1 MNSMAFYCAIYINKW
16 GNEDQRVFKLQLPSF
31 SYMVSRN
38 MKRNRRIYVF
48 FPMGNFLNLNIHD
61 CIIKNLSDFF
71 PLKMTV
77 LTLHFYDEAINYK
90 QNGLFLLKIL
100 NFQIVQIQMVVLVWA
115 HGEERTPSGEYIWS
129 DSETSWTSNKE
140 KRKRQRSHNLFQ
152 GMILVS

>member
-1 MNSMAFYCAIYINKW
+1 
-16 GNEDQRVFKLQLPSF
+16 
-31 SYMVSRN
+31 
-38 MKRNRRIYVF
+38 
-48 FPMGNFLNLNIHD
+48 MGNFLNLNIHD

-115 HGEERTPSGEYIWS
+115 HGEERTPSGEYIRS
-129 DSETSWTSNKE
+129 DSETS
-140 KRKRQRSHNLFQ
+140 
-152 GMILVS
+152 